1 VNARGESMNNSLHD
15 IVKKQDG
22 QAMVEL
28 GLLLPMLLV
37 LVLAIVQF
45 GTIFNNYET
54 LTDAT
59 RAGARQAI
67 LLRINGGNPAT
78 ASQLVKNAASGL
90 DWTQAGAGVTVTAPS
105 WTTPGT
111 DVTVTAT
118 YPYQINLL
126 GWVVSSGNLRSVQV
140 ERLE

>member
-1 VNARGESMNNSLHD
+1 MGES
-15 IVKKQDG
+15 IRKQAASESG

-45 GTIFNNYET
+45 GIIFNNYET
-54 LTDAT
+54 ITDAT
-59 RAGARQAI
+59 RVGARQAI
-67 LLRINGGNPAT
+67 LLRLNGGLPSSAET
-78 ASQLVKNAASGL
+78 VVRNAASGL
-90 DWTQAGAGVTVTAPS
+90 NQSTLKVKVEAPS
-105 WTTPGT
+105 WTTPGS

-118 YPYQINLL
+118 YPYSINLL
-126 GWVVSSGNLRSVQV
+126 GWVVANGNLTSVQV

>member
-1 VNARGESMNNSLHD
+1 MRGRISN
-15 IVKKQDG
+15 ITKQEEG

-45 GTIFNNYET
+45 GIIFNNYET

-67 LLRINGGNPAT
+67 LLRINGGNPAN

-90 DWTQAGAGVTVTAPS
+90 DFSKRCAGVSVTSPS

-118 YPYQINLL
+118 YPYDIDLL
-126 GWVVSSGNLRSVQV
+126 GWVVSSGCLRSTQV

>member
-1 VNARGESMNNSLHD
+1 MGGSIRKHAASES
-15 IVKKQDG
+15 G

-45 GTIFNNYET
+45 GIIFNNYET

-59 RAGARQAI
+59 RVGARQAI
-67 LLRINGGNPAT
+67 LVRINGGDPTSAV
-78 ASQLVKNAASGL
+78 QVVKNAATGL
-90 DWTQAGAGVTVTAPS
+90 NWAQPGASVTITAPD
-105 WTTPGT
+105 WTTPGS

-118 YPYQINLL
+118 YPYAINLL
-126 GWVVSSGNLRSVQV
+126 GWVVANGNLKSVQV